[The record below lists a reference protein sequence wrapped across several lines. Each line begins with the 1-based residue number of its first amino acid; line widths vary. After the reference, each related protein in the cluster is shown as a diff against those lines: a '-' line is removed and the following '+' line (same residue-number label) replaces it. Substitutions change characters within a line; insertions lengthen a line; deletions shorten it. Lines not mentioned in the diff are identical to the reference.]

1 MSLSLRL
8 QAFFTELLKFPW
20 KNTALTLLERFREDK
35 LGLTASSLTF
45 TTTIA
50 LVPLFTVALAIFTA
64 FPLFGQFQTV
74 LQRWLI
80 ESLVPDSIARQVLGY
95 MGQFS
100 TRASKLGTAGLIAL
114 LVSTLAL
121 VLTIDRTLNA
131 IWRVKT
137 SRPLAQRVLVYWAAL
152 TLGPV
157 ILGASLAL
165 TSFAISSSSGLV
177 GGIPGVVRFLF
188 VVLEFVMIA
197 AGASAMFH
205 YVPNTFVHW
214 RHAVTGGIFVALGIE
229 LAKKLLSVY
238 LATMPTY
245 SLVYGTFATLP
256 IFLVWIYLTW
266 VIVLLGAVIAAYLPS
281 LLAGVERRGSA
292 HGWQFQLAVEVMQQL
307 HTARDDTSKGLTL
320 TQLTQRMRVD
330 TLQLEPVL
338 GVLASLDW
346 IGQIQEVS
354 GMEESRFIFMAEP
367 QATPLEPLMQQLL
380 LDKAEAVKGLWEK
393 AQWTQLRLS
402 DVL

>member
-1 MSLSLRL
+1 MTSAQRL
-8 QAFFTELLKFPW
+8 KAFFTELVKFPW
-20 KNTALTLLERFREDK
+20 KNTAFTLRERFREDK

-50 LVPLFTVALAIFTA
+50 LVPFFTVALAIFTA
-64 FPLFGQFQTV
+64 FPLFSQFQTV
-74 LQRWLI
+74 LQRWLV

-95 MGQFS
+95 LGQFS
-100 TRASKLGTAGLIAL
+100 TRASRLGTAGLVAL

-131 IWRVKT
+131 IWRVKLA
-137 SRPLAQRVLVYWAAL
+137 RPLAQRVLVYWAAL

-177 GGIPGVVRFLF
+177 GAIPGVVRFLF
-188 VVLEFVMIA
+188 VVLEFGMIA
-197 AGASAMFH
+197 AGASAMFR
-205 YVPNTFVHW
+205 YVPHTHVHW
-214 RHAVTGGIFVALGIE
+214 RHAATGGIFVAVGIE

-256 IFLVWIYLTW
+256 ILLVWIYVAW
-266 VIVLLGAVIAAYLPS
+266 VIMLLGAVIAAYLPS
-281 LLAGVERRGSA
+281 LLAGVARRGSA
-292 HGWQFQLAVEVMQQL
+292 HGWQFQLAVEVMQEL
-307 HTARDDTSKGLTL
+307 HKTRNETSKGLTL

-338 GVLASLDW
+338 GVLTSLDW
-346 IGQIQEVS
+346 IGQIQEVD
-354 GMEESRFIFMAEP
+354 GVEESRFIFMAESK
-367 QATPLEPLMQQLL
+367 ATPLEPLMQQLL
-380 LDKAEAVKGLWEK
+380 LDKAESVKGLWDK
-393 AQWTQLRLS
+393 AQWSQLRVC